1 MMTIIQY
8 LITTTVN
15 EWKSSCCYTD
25 DIYDNLSE
33 QTSEDF
39 KI

>member
-15 EWKSSCCYTD
+15 EWKSFRCYVD
-25 DIYDNLSE
+25 DIHDNLLK

-39 KI
+39 